1 MFIWDVVPTIS
12 GERKES
18 GICRSSILNRNVG
31 RWNLKVK
38 HYQYLK
44 PVTWGLVYLF
54 LYF

>member
-1 MFIWDVVPTIS
+1 MFIWDVVPVIS

-18 GICRSSILNRNVG
+18 GICKSNVLNRNIG

-44 PVTWGLVYLF
+44 LVTWGLAFLF